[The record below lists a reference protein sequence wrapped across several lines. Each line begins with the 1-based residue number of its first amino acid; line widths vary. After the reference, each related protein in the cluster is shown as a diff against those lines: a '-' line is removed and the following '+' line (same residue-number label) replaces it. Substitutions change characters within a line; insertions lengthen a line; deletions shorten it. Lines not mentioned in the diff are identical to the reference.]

1 MTFAD
6 GMRKVGFG
14 ELPAYPCGG
23 THVARLAELGDIV
36 ISQIKMKKGQLVVS
50 YTRRKAF
57 CSTGSIMFP

>member
-1 MTFAD
+1 MVRFHRLPAKLFA
-6 GMRKVGFG
+6 RQAKQVGFG

-50 YTRRKAF
+50 YTLA
-57 CSTGSIMFP
+57 